1 MKNIIL
7 ILGIFAINCPLFAQ
21 KDSEVDI
28 MSINF
33 SIDKPSRFATDKAA
47 FQAFAKTVGDKM
59 QELLDSSKLPSGVS
73 KNSQQDMIINCRFA
87 AGQFDG
93 LVELIKAFRND
104 NPNPF
109 AKRYSKSFAESY
121 VKSFHLIHDSIAF
134 KKNYVE
140 VLSSIF
146 QKLTLD
152 DLPQME
158 QMRTTAQKTNVSTN
172 WNDFVKALPSDT
184 THAINIGPALSLI
197 IAYIRA
203 QLSYL
208 REAEIPLY
216 NTIITKL
223 ENSKGNPIAAQF
235 SLPTKPL
242 ALTHVNVINVI
253 TGKIESD
260 QTILIEKDKIT
271 SIGRFNNIKLP
282 KDVTIID
289 ATGKFAMPG
298 MTDGHIHFF
307 QSGGLYTRPDGYY
320 NLQSVYPYDKD
331 QQWIKDNLHDLM
343 ARYIACGVTNII
355 DVGGPMRNFVLRDKV
370 NNEITS
376 PNALVTGPLIS
387 TVEPKGFD
395 KNDLPII
402 KANSPE
408 EAREMVRKQVPFKPD
423 FIKIWYLTG
432 MQDAGSNLPIVKAAI
447 EESHANGLRVCVHAT
462 QYETAKLAVEAG
474 ADILVHSV
482 DDKLLDAPI
491 LTLFKNKNIVYIPTL
506 QVSKNYDRMY
516 TQQFSFT
523 PHDFKYANPFMLGSL
538 TDLQHYDPL
547 KINLDY
553 KAIRKNISISDKQD
567 TILSKNLL
575 AVQKAG
581 ITVVSGTDAGN
592 IGTHHGSSF
601 MLELQLM
608 KEAGLTNWEVLQS
621 ATINAAKGFGK
632 SNVWGSLEQNKI
644 ADILIL
650 DGNPLDDLST
660 LAEIPTIIHR
670 GVVIKNEQLL
680 TVSPEILVQQQLNAY
695 NARDIEAFLQPYS
708 DSVELYNF
716 PDQLIMKGKQEM
728 RKSYAGYFKSTPD
741 LHCEIVKR
749 IVLGNTIIDHERV
762 SGNGNPKRDAVAIY
776 KTENGKI
783 TKVYFT
789 GD

>member
-21 KDSEVDI
+21 KDSEVDPAT
-28 MSINF
+28 INF
-33 SIDKPSRFATDKAA
+33 SIDKPSRFATDKGA
-47 FQAFAKTVGDKM
+47 FQAFSKMVGDKL
-59 QELLDSSKLPSGVS
+59 QELLDSSKVLKGAS
-73 KNSQQDMIINCRFA
+73 KSDQQYLLINCRFV
-87 AGQFDG
+87 AGQYAG
-93 LVELIKAFRND
+93 LNELITQYRNESSTSYDRRFGRAFI
-104 NPNPF
+104 
-109 AKRYSKSFAESY
+109 ESY
-121 VKSFHLIHDSIAF
+121 VKSSHLLNDSIAF

-140 VLSSIF
+140 VLSSVF

-152 DLPQME
+152 DLSRVE
-158 QMRTTAQKTNVSTN
+158 RNRDATKNSSVAKN
-172 WNDFVKALPSDT
+172 WNDFTIQLPADT
-184 THAINIGPALSLI
+184 SRSINVYPAVRLI
-197 IAYIRA
+197 NAYVIA
-203 QLSYL
+203 QFSHLK
-208 REAEIPLY
+208 EAELPLY

-235 SLPTKPL
+235 SLPTKPV
-242 ALTHVNVINVI
+242 ALTHVNVVNVI

-402 KANSPE
+402 KANSPD
-408 EAREMVRKQVPFKPD
+408 EARQMVRKQVPFKPD

-567 TILSKNLL
+567 TILAKNLL
-575 AVQKAG
+575 AVQQAG
-581 ITVVSGTDAGN
+581 ITVVAGTDAGN

-601 MLELQLM
+601 ISELQLM
-608 KEAGLTNWEVLQS
+608 KDAGLTNLDVLRS

-632 SNVWGSLEQNKI
+632 LNVWGSLEQNKI
-644 ADILIL
+644 ADILLL
-650 DGNPLDDLST
+650 DSNPLDDLST

-670 GVVIKNEQLL
+670 GVVMKNEQLIM
-680 TVSPEILVQQQLNAY
+680 VSPEILVQQQLNAY

-708 DSVELYNF
+708 DSIELYNF
-716 PDQLIMKGKQEM
+716 PDQLIAKGKQEM